1 MNTEDVVPEEKASIG
16 GTNVGTGESLDVDG
30 MGEHVFISINAEGR
44 VWAFRDELANDGSPR
59 AG

>member
-1 MNTEDVVPEEKASIG
+1 MNTEDIVPEEEASIG

-30 MGEHVFISINAEGR
+30 MGEHVFISVNAKGR
-44 VWAFRDELANDGSPR
+44 VRTVLDELANDGSPR